1 MDRSLRRELKSIF
14 GNSNYWFNTSKF
26 KNAVE
31 IKIKSNNDVKY
42 TKNNNGIFLN
52 MKLINDNCL
61 KEILDYLVFIK
72 NNKIL

>member
-1 MDRSLRRELKSIF
+1 MYTDIELKELRTKLTHLEEFQQIEIF
-14 GNSNYWFNTSKF
+14 
-26 KNAVE
+26 
-31 IKIKSNNDVKY
+31 KIISNNDVKY